1 MDSFDCMNELIG
13 TAIYYGISTVFFV
26 GVASVTVHACNSMG
40 IGPTSRL
47 ENQLVNI
54 EQRISSLETKI
65 QQPTMAPKSDL
76 FEGVYIPEGAYLLPS
91 TGEETVLQS
100 D

>member
-1 MDSFDCMNELIG
+1 MIG
-13 TAIYYGISTVFFV
+13 ESISYGALTVFFV

-47 ENQLVNI
+47 ENQLVHI

-65 QQPTMAPKSDL
+65 QQPTPAQKSEV
-76 FEGVYIPEGAYLLPS
+76 FEGVYIPERAYLLPS

>member
-1 MDSFDCMNELIG
+1 MIEES
-13 TAIYYGISTVFFV
+13 IYYGVLTVFFV

-65 QQPTMAPKSDL
+65 QQPAHAQKSDL

-91 TGEETVLQS
+91 TGEEAILPS